1 MNKHLQTPPTTDL
14 TDRGT
19 TPERIEFE
27 NLAEAASDV
36 DEGPSEM
43 DEDEWTDRNFGAS
56 AAEASSD
63 DMLDATDSEEDEQ
76 DEMLEEEEEG
86 LMTADET
93 RKAAER
99 WTRRHSS
106 KTSK

>member
-1 MNKHLQTPPTTDL
+1 MDA
-14 TDRGT
+14 TDRGA

-27 NLAEAASDV
+27 NLAETASDL
-36 DEGPSEM
+36 DEAPSEM

-56 AAEASSD
+56 AAEGSSD
-63 DMLDATDSEEDEQ
+63 DLLDVTDSEDDDQEDL
-76 DEMLEEEEEG
+76 LEEEA

-93 RKAAER
+93 RKVAER

-106 KTSK
+106 KTSGYVFLSLIAFDE